1 MSPND
6 AAVWEQIEG
15 QYPWIQ
21 VVVTACAFSPVCQ
34 EGLAAGVAGAAVGVA
49 VGYGVAKLQNY
60 IHQAKKADL
69 RTFNDAVREI
79 EKICGKTLSDD
90 ERRRLH
96 ELLHSPSLGPSSFQD
111 IVREG
116 VGEFCPDKYDQ
127 VN

>member
-60 IHQAKKADL
+60 IHQSRRIAPNQAENAQVDRIARDFCVD
-69 RTFNDAVREI
+69 RTALGEEVHREKQRFGKLTVEDI
-79 EKICGKTLSDD
+79 KEIARSLPKIPGCT
-90 ERRRLH
+90 
-96 ELLHSPSLGPSSFQD
+96 P
-111 IVREG
+111 RE
-116 VGEFCPDKYDQ
+116 E
-127 VN
+127 